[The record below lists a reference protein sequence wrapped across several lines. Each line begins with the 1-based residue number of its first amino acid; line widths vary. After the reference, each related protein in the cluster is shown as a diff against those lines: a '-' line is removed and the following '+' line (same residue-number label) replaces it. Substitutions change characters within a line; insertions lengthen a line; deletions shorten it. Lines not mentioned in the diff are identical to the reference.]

1 MSSMPKYCPTPL
13 GRLSLVRTPESGC
26 SCVKTMPWQYVV
38 SGPRFGT
45 PFVIHIILHNSE
57 SCGVEMTIF
66 KATLRRAGLEEIYP
80 TDISNRLPSAGRWSR
95 GHAYCCWTS
104 RRRVSSRRS
113 LPISV
118 MLSARFGSAATCRSC
133 WSNNISLSRGT

>member
-1 MSSMPKYCPTPL
+1 MPKHCPTPL
-13 GRLSLVRTPESGC
+13 GRLSFVVTPESEC

-38 SGPRFGT
+38 SGSRFGT

-57 SCGVEMTIF
+57 SRSVEMTIF
-66 KATLRRAGLEEIYP
+66 KATLRHAGVEEIYP
-80 TDISNRLPSAGRWSR
+80 TDISNRSPSAGRWSSA
-95 GHAYCCWTS
+95 HAYCCWTS

-118 MLSARFGSAATCRSC
+118 MLSVCLGSAATCRLC
-133 WSNNISLSRGT
+133 WSNSISLSRGT